1 MEEIQLYAF
10 DLDGTLLDTAHD
22 FFYAVNQL
30 RESNGFDPGDFFQ
43 VRCRVSQGA
52 ASLARYALNIHENQ
66 KEEKEEARLELLK
79 IYEKC
84 CLGAKLFD
92 GVHELLINIKERNKN
107 WGILTNKPRR
117 FAEQIV
123 KDKFSFYNPDFLI
136 CPEDVGERKPSSKG
150 LELACKL
157 TKVSSKKSIYI
168 GDHLID
174 IASGKSANMR
184 TAAAA
189 YGYIPEN
196 EIVSKWDADFIID
209 HPHDINKILD
219 NH

>member
-1 MEEIQLYAF
+1 MA
-10 DLDGTLLDTAHD
+10 
-22 FFYAVNQL
+22 
-30 RESNGFDPGDFFQ
+30 
-43 VRCRVSQGA
+43 
-52 ASLARYALNIHENQ
+52 
-66 KEEKEEARLELLK
+66 
-79 IYEKC
+79 IYE
-84 CLGAKLFD
+84 
-92 GVHELLINIKERNKN
+92 IYT
-107 WGILTNKPRR
+107 TNDKKTTQS
-117 FAEQIV
+117 AEIRIY

>member
-1 MEEIQLYAF
+1 MEEIQLYVF

-22 FFYAVNQL
+22 FFYAVNKL
-30 RESNGFDPGDFFQ
+30 RKLNGLDPSDFLQ

-52 ASLARYALNIHENQ
+52 ASLAHYALDIDENQ
-66 KEEKEEARLELLK
+66 IEEIEKAKLELLK
-79 IYEKC
+79 LSENW

-92 GVHELLINIKERNKN
+92 GGPELLLNIKTRNKN
-107 WGILTNKPRR
+107 WGILTNKPKR

-123 KDKFSFYNPDFLI
+123 NDKFSSYHPDFLI
-136 CPEDVGERKPSSKG
+136 CPEDVGERKPSPKG

-174 IASGKSANMR
+174 ISSGKSANMR

-189 YGYIPEN
+189 YGYITEN
-196 EIVSKWDADFIID
+196 EKVSKWGADFIIE
-209 HPHDINKILD
+209 HPLDINEILN